1 MDIYKQRPL
10 TSSIPSIN
18 NTLGKNKLERFAE
31 NETFEHFF
39 QPSFDDLMSGFS
51 LKGKWHA
58 DFFGNNNPII
68 LELGCGKGEYTV
80 SLATKYPGANF
91 IGLDKKGARLWR
103 GGKTSKENQMNNV
116 AFVRT
121 RIEQIE
127 HLFGPDEVSEI
138 WITFPE
144 PQPRNAKAKKR
155 FTSPQFIERFRKIM
169 KPDGII
175 HVKTDSD
182 LFYDYTLDVIREDGH
197 ELIYSNSDLYSDMED
212 HRIKDVIAVQT
223 FYEKMWLAEGFKIKY
238 LEFRLAKP

>member
-1 MDIYKQRPL
+1 M
-10 TSSIPSIN
+10 
-18 NTLGKNKLERFAE
+18 GKNKLERFAE
-31 NETFEHFF
+31 NQTFEHFF
-39 QPSFDDLMSGFS
+39 QPSFDDLMAGFS

-80 SLATKYPGANF
+80 SLAAKYPDSNF

-127 HLFGPDEVSEI
+127 HLFSPEEVSEI

-144 PQPRNAKAKKR
+144 PQPRNAKSKKR

-169 KPDGII
+169 KPEGII
-175 HVKTDSD
+175 HLKTDSD
-182 LFYDYTLDVIREDGH
+182 LFYDYTLDVIKEDGH
-197 ELIYSNSDLYSDMED
+197 ELIYSNSDLYSNIDN

-238 LEFRLAKP
+238 LEFRLG

>member
-1 MDIYKQRPL
+1 
-10 TSSIPSIN
+10 
-18 NTLGKNKLERFAE
+18 LGKNKLERFAE

-39 QPSFDDLMSGFS
+39 QPSFQDLVSGFP

-68 LELGCGKGEYTV
+68 IEIGCGKGEYTV
-80 SLATKYPGANF
+80 NLAEKYPATNF

-103 GGKTSKENQMNNV
+103 GGKTSKENKLSNV
-116 AFVRT
+116 AFIRT
-121 RIEQIE
+121 RIEQLE
-127 HLFGPDEVSEI
+127 HIFSPGEVDEI

-144 PQPRNAKAKKR
+144 PQPSKERKR

-175 HVKTDSD
+175 HLKTDSD
-182 LFYDYTLDVIREDGH
+182 LFYAFTLRVIKEDGH
-197 ELIYSNSDLYSDMED
+197 ELLYSNDDLYSNPDD
-212 HRIKDVIAVQT
+212 YRIKDVIAIQT

-238 LEFRLAKP
+238 LEYKLKSLHPKGME